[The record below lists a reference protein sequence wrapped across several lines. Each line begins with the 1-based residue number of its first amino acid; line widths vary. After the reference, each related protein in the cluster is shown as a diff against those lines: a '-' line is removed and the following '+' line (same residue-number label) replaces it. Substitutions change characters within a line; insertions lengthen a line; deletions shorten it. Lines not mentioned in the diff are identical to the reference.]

1 MVMQKGQQ
9 ITVDFDVPV
18 KMRDGVTLRANIYRP
33 QGEGQWP
40 ILLTRLPYGKDLP
53 GAASVLDPAQVARR
67 GYVVI
72 IQDTRGRSASE
83 GEWDPMRNEALDG
96 VDTIEWAAK
105 LPYSTGS
112 VGMYGAS
119 YFGFTQW
126 ASAVLQPPALK
137 AMVPFITWNDPLN
150 GVLFRGGA
158 LELGTSASWQ
168 LTMGLD
174 ELFRRF
180 RGDPDPRHLGYALY
194 GLVKDIDALG
204 SQGYWTLPLKEFSP
218 IKRNNVGKAFFESV
232 EHVMDREHAEP
243 LTILGKHKQVQV
255 PTMNAGGWYDIFLK
269 DTIENFKI
277 MHEQGRTPEARQ
289 SKLLIGPWTHGG
301 ASNPIGELNFGF
313 GSSAALIDLKIDF
326 MSLQVR
332 WFDHFLKGIDTGML
346 NEAPIKL
353 FVMGANVWRDEQEW
367 PLARA
372 VATRYYLHSA
382 GHANTLHGDGV
393 LSTDTATGGQ
403 SDSFTY
409 DPAKP
414 VMTRGGALLMSPEYP
429 GGPYDQRETEGRTDV
444 LVYST
449 PELTQDV
456 EVTGPIMVH
465 LWATSSAPD
474 TDFVARLVDVHPG
487 GYAQNLTDGII
498 RARYRN
504 FARDEKS
511 SLLEPGKPYEYE
523 IDLWATSNVF
533 QKGHRIRLDITSS
546 NFPRWDRNLNTGHD
560 IGVDAEG
567 VVAQQTILHDAAHQS
582 YVTLP
587 IVPIVTA

>member
-1 MVMQKGQQ
+1 MVMQTG
-9 ITVDFDVPV
+9 ITVDFDVPA

-33 QGEGQWP
+33 QGDGQWP
-40 ILLTRLPYGKDLP
+40 VLLTRLPYGKDLP
-53 GAASVLDPAQVARR
+53 GATAVLDPAQVARR
-67 GYVVI
+67 GYVVV

-96 VDTIEWAAK
+96 VDTIAWVAK
-105 LPYSTGS
+105 LPYSNGS

-119 YFGFTQW
+119 YYGFTQW
-126 ASAVLQPPALK
+126 ASAVLQPAALK

-158 LELGTSASWQ
+158 LELGTAGGWQ
-168 LTMGLD
+168 LTMGID

-194 GLVKDIDALG
+194 NLVKDIDALG
-204 SQGYWTLPLKEFSP
+204 TQGYWSLPLKEFTP

-232 EHVMDREHAEP
+232 EYFMDREHAEP
-243 LTILGKHKQVQV
+243 LTILGKHEQVTAPSLNV
-255 PTMNAGGWYDIFLK
+255 GGWYDIFLQ
-269 DTIENFKI
+269 DTIGNYKI
-277 MHEQGRTPEARQ
+277 MREHGSTSAARQ

-301 ASNPIGELNFGF
+301 VTNPIGELNFGF
-313 GSSAALIDLKIDF
+313 GASAALIDLKIDF
-326 MSLQVR
+326 GSLQVR

-346 NEAPIKL
+346 DEAPIKL
-353 FVMGANVWRDEQEW
+353 FVMGANIWRDEQEW

-372 VATRYYLHSA
+372 VNTRYYLHSN

-393 LSTDTATGGQ
+393 LSTETPTSGT
-403 SDSFTY
+403 SDAYTY
-409 DPAKP
+409 DPTNP
-414 VMTRGGALLMSPEYP
+414 VLTRGGALLMSPEFP
-429 GGPYDQRETEGRTDV
+429 SGPYDQRKTESREDV

-449 PELTQDV
+449 PELAQDV
-456 EVTGPIMVH
+456 EVTGPITVH

-474 TDFVARLVDVHPG
+474 TDFVARLVDVYPN

-504 FARDEKS
+504 FAHGEKP

-523 IDLWATSNVF
+523 INLWATSNVF
-533 QKGHRIRLDITSS
+533 KQGHRIRLDVTSS
-546 NFPRWDRNLNTGHD
+546 NFPRWDRNSNTGHD
-560 IGVDAEG
+560 IGTDSEL
-567 VVAQQTILHDAAHQS
+567 VVAQQTLLHDAEHAS
-582 YVTLP
+582 YVVLP
-587 IVPIVTA
+587 LVPIIAPTA

>member
-1 MVMQKGQQ
+1 MVMQMGQQ
-9 ITVDFDVPV
+9 ITVDFDVPA

-40 ILLTRLPYGKDLP
+40 VLLTRLPYGKDLP
-53 GAASVLDPAQVARR
+53 GGTAVLDPAQVARR

-72 IQDTRGRSASE
+72 VQDTRGRAASE

-105 LPYSTGS
+105 LPYSNGS

-119 YFGFTQW
+119 YYGFTQW
-126 ASAVLQPPALK
+126 ASAVLQPAALK

-150 GVLFRGGA
+150 GILFRGGA

-180 RGDPDPRHLGYALY
+180 RGDPDPRHIGYAIY
-194 GLVKDIDALG
+194 GLVKDIDALA
-204 SQGYWTLPLKEFSP
+204 SEGYWSLPLKEFAP
-218 IKRNNVGKAFFESV
+218 IKRNNVGKAFFESI
-232 EHVMDREHAEP
+232 EYVMDREHAEP
-243 LTILGKHKQVQV
+243 LTILGKHENVTV
-255 PTMNAGGWYDIFLK
+255 PTLNAGGWYDIFLK

-277 MHEQGRTPEARQ
+277 MREHGSTPEARQ

-301 ASNPIGELNFGF
+301 TNNPIGELNFGF
-313 GSSAALIDLKIDF
+313 GASAALIDLKIDF
-326 MSLQVR
+326 VSLQVR
-332 WFDHFLKGIDTGML
+332 WFDQFLKGIDTGIL

-372 VATRYYLHSA
+372 VETRYYLHSD
-382 GHANTLHGDGV
+382 GHANSLSGDGV
-393 LSTDTATGGQ
+393 LSTETPTTSHADTYA
-403 SDSFTY
+403 Y

-414 VMTRGGALLMSPEYP
+414 VITRGGALLMTPEFP
-429 GGPYDQRETEGRTDV
+429 GGPYDQRETESRADV

-456 EVTGPIMVH
+456 EVTGPITVH
-465 LWATSSAPD
+465 LWATSSATD
-474 TDFVARLVDVHPG
+474 TDFVARLVDVYPD
-487 GYAQNLTDGII
+487 GYAQNLTDGIL

-504 FARDEKS
+504 FAQDEKP
-511 SLLEPGKPYEYE
+511 SLIEPGKPYEYE
-523 IDLWATSNVF
+523 INLWATSNVF
-533 QKGHRIRLDITSS
+533 KQGHRIRLDVTSS
-546 NFPRWDRNLNTGHD
+546 NFPRWDRNPNTGHD
-560 IGVDAEG
+560 FGADSEL
-567 VVAQQTILHDAAHQS
+567 VVAQQTILHDAEHPS
-582 YVTLP
+582 YVVLP